1 MSKKTRIAATPD
13 TLVPPT
19 LPATDAPQALT
30 VPLADAQPVPASAP
44 PDPSDPWEYPERLDP
59 ADYDWHP
66 VARRKREDGWTHTRQ
81 RKFIEILAD
90 TGSVREAAKLVHM
103 SQQSCYRLRRSPG
116 AEAFARAW
124 DAAIEEASKRLI
136 DVAFERAVMGVA
148 DPVFDKDGA
157 CIAVRRR
164 YNDRLLMFLLRAHR
178 PERYRYA
185 RGDLRQGDEPQL
197 PVAGPVASAI
207 ALLSPPTPAD
217 PAALVDPEEL
227 PTRLLCAEIGT
238 GELPHWLQDKGGD
251 CDLTPEVVAPDMDKR
266 LARIM
271 AAHHGRRERDK
282 DRDELERRS
291 HLL

>member
-13 TLVPPT
+13 T
-19 LPATDAPQALT
+19 
-30 VPLADAQPVPASAP
+30 SAP
-44 PDPSDPWEYPERLDP
+44 LEYPERLDP

-124 DAAIEEASKRLI
+124 DAAIEEASKRLV

-157 CIAVRRR
+157 CIT
-164 YNDRLLMFLLRAHR
+164 
-178 PERYRYA
+178 ET
-185 RGDLRQGDEPQL
+185 
-197 PVAGPVASAI
+197 S
-207 ALLSPPTPAD
+207 
-217 PAALVDPEEL
+217 
-227 PTRLLCAEIGT
+227 
-238 GELPHWLQDKGGD
+238 
-251 CDLTPEVVAPDMDKR
+251 
-266 LARIM
+266 
-271 AAHHGRRERDK
+271 
-282 DRDELERRS
+282 
-291 HLL
+291 

>member
-13 TLVPPT
+13 T
-19 LPATDAPQALT
+19 
-30 VPLADAQPVPASAP
+30 SAP
-44 PDPSDPWEYPERLDP
+44 LEYPERLDP

-90 TGSVREAAKLVHM
+90 TGSVREAAKAVHM
-103 SQQSCYRLRRSPG
+103 SHQSCYRLRRSPG

-124 DAAIEEASKRLI
+124 DAAIEEASRRLI

-185 RGDLRQGDEPQL
+185 HGDLRHGEEPPL

-207 ALLSPPTPAD
+207 ELLSPPTPPD

-227 PTRLLCAEIGT
+227 PTRLLVAEIGS
-238 GELPHWLQDKGGD
+238 GELPHWLHDKGGD
-251 CDLTPEVVAPDMDKR
+251 CDLTSEQVAPAFDKR
-266 LARIM
+266 LERIM
-271 AAHHGRRERDK
+271 AAKHGRREPDK
-282 DRDELERRS
+282 DPEELERRS